1 MYLITDRSNGKL
13 YVGKA
18 DGESG
23 IWQRWSTYVSNGHG
37 NNVAL
42 VKELGSASPERKD
55 DFSLSLLE
63 IADIQSTSEEIAGR
77 ENHWKEVLGTRNHG
91 YNRN

>member
-1 MYLITDRSNGKL
+1 M
-13 YVGKA
+13 GKA

>member
-1 MYLITDRSNGKL
+1 
-13 YVGKA
+13 VGKA

-42 VKELGSASPERKD
+42 VKELGLSGPERKG
-55 DFSLSLLE
+55 DFSFSLLE
-63 IADIQSTSEEIAGR
+63 IADSQSTCEEIARR
-77 ENHWKEVLGTRNHG
+77 ESHWKEVLASRNHG